1 MLCRSPGNRRS
12 ILLHRKLDVQ
22 RKGHAGCRS
31 DGTVKSRC
39 IKARFIQYK
48 LRTSLCMGNRR
59 SLRLAIQVKDQFGP
73 RCTRCCRHGKGVEK
87 FLHRSRTG
95 RAGYSCRASGA
106 GRAGYSCR
114 AGRACASCRT
124 GGAGRSGGGDVK
136 RKSPHF
142 NSILLLHFSI
152 KCIKIKTK
160 IIFCFYFAR
169 GDVMPRVAYSEK
181 DKERIRTAL
190 ITVGLELM
198 AKQGIQH
205 TTVEQ
210 VYKKVGISRTF
221 FYSFFST
228 KEDLVLETLYWQ
240 QPRIVEYVQKL
251 MADPA
256 LTWRDTVKKFLYDC
270 CYGEK
275 SGIAV
280 LTIEEQQL
288 IFKRLSKESY
298 QVFRQKQ
305 RQLFGKILETFGIEA
320 DARRIN
326 LFTNLSLTVMVIRR
340 ALPDTLPLFV
350 PEAADQPSVFEH
362 TQQF

>member
-1 MLCRSPGNRRS
+1 MKCCVVGAGNS
-12 ILLHRKLDVQ
+12 
-22 RKGHAGCRS
+22 
-31 DGTVKSRC
+31 
-39 IKARFIQYK
+39 
-48 LRTSLCMGNRR
+48 N
-59 SLRLAIQVKDQFGP
+59 
-73 RCTRCCRHGKGVEK
+73 GKVGA
-87 FLHRSRTG
+87 SRTMGDAGTDGSAVLIENQRRIVGARSSG
-95 RAGYSCRASGA
+95 RRVGRQHLCCGSRSGRPGYAS
-106 GRAGYSCR
+106 R
-114 AGRACASCRT
+114 AGRSGRPGYASR
-124 GGAGRSGGGDVK
+124 AGRPSGPARPRRSGGGDVK

-320 DARRIN
+320 DAKRIN

-350 PEAADQPSVFEH
+350 PEAADETIDVQLDAIVDVLEKLKTASSS
-362 TQQF
+362 